1 MKVSSLRMFR
11 GSLIS
16 AALVCLLITT
26 AVCAN
31 TSSSWLQAVS
41 FGGTSDDVGLAL
53 KVGSDG
59 SQYFAG
65 YFSSSV
71 QFGNT
76 LLTSYGGQDVFL
88 AKRDSSGT
96 VLWAIQAGGSS
107 DDYAT
112 ELALDGND
120 NIYLTGV
127 FYDSATFGSTDGN
140 NLPVTGSGE
149 TIFLAKYSPSGVL
162 AWVQTG
168 TIVSGDDHMSRGFGV
183 VVQPTTGTVYLAG
196 FGQEDILFSSA
207 NGNNYKVPGVGSW
220 HMVLV
225 QYDTDGN
232 FYWGET
238 NAASP
243 NSMGI
248 SVAVDAQDNAY
259 VVGWFENETTFYS
272 QDGHN
277 IKVKGFSPGQS
288 DSNYPSDGF
297 MAKYDSQGN
306 AKWVNHFGGYKAN
319 PYAVAVAPAGDVTLV
334 GFVGN
339 INYGSKREMTTTIT
353 SMAPGKY
360 RNLGGGHYTNPY
372 NRDII
377 IATWDSAGVLRRPL
391 RLGGKENEAAS
402 GIAYDASGRLWVNGM
417 FEGTLT
423 VGHRHLRGNKQ
434 QNLFVLQYENNKLRR
449 AATALN
455 ATRWDL
461 AGWGGPKIALDA
473 AGNAFSVGAFQ
484 GAAYFG
490 NIKLQSN
497 GGFDI
502 FLAELGL
509 K

>member
-26 AVCAN
+26 AVSA
-31 TSSSWLQAVS
+31 SKPGSWLQAVS
-41 FGGTSDDVGLAL
+41 FGGSGDDNGYAI

-76 LLTSYGGQDVFL
+76 QLVSYGGKDAFL
-88 AKRDSSGT
+88 AKRDSSGN
-96 VLWAIQAGGSS
+96 VVWAIQAGGSS

-112 ELALDGND
+112 DLALDGND

-149 TIFLAKYSPSGVL
+149 TIFLAKYSPSGVV

-168 TIVSGDDHMSRGFGV
+168 TIASGDDHISRGFGV

-196 FGQEDILFSSA
+196 FGQEDIMFSSA
-207 NGNNYKVPGVGSW
+207 DGNHYDVPGVWYW

-225 QYDTDGN
+225 KYDTNGY
-232 FYWGET
+232 FKWGEV
-238 NAASP
+238 NAANP
-243 NSMGI
+243 NSMGE
-248 SVAVDAQDNAY
+248 SVVVDVQDNAY

-288 DSNYPSDGF
+288 DNNYPGDGF
-297 MAKYDSQGN
+297 MVKYDSLGN
-306 AKWVNHFGGYKAN
+306 AKWVNHFGGYVDQT
-319 PYAVAVAPAGDVTLV
+319 YAVALSPRGEITLV

-339 INYGSKREMTTTIT
+339 INYGTKREMTTTIT

-360 RNLGGGHYTNPY
+360 RNLGGGHFTNPY
-372 NRDII
+372 NKDII
-377 IATWDSAGVLRRPL
+377 IATWDSAGVLKRAI
-391 RLGGKENEAAS
+391 RLGEKENEAAT
-402 GIAYDASGRLWVNGM
+402 GVAYDAAGRLYVDGV
-417 FEGTLT
+417 FQDTLT
-423 VGHRHLRGNKQ
+423 IGHVHLRGNKQ
-434 QNLFVLQYENNKLRR
+434 QNLFVLQYKGNMLRR
-449 AATALN
+449 AAKAVN
-455 ATRWDL
+455 AATFTDIRS
-461 AGWGGPKIALDA
+461 PRICLDA
-473 AGNAFSVGAFQ
+473 AGNFFQTGSFQ
-484 GAAYFG
+484 GAAWFG
-490 NIKLQSN
+490 KTKLQSN
-497 GGFDI
+497 GGLDI
-502 FLAELGL
+502 FLAESAF